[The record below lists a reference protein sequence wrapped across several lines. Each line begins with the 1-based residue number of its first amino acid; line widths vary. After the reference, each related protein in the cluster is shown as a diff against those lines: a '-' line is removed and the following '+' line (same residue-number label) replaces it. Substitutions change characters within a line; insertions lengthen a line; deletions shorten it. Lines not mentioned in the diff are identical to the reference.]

1 MPGLKTRTRTPK
13 TKVSF
18 KVAPPTEN
26 QKTVYPY
33 FSRHETFHPRFGWL
47 KKGYDG
53 SKNDTDV
60 FNKEDATVILG
71 VGKNMVRAIRYWS
84 NAFKVTREEGIE
96 RAKSKPTLPSDFGK
110 RLLGDRGWDPYMEN
124 PSSLW
129 LLHWNLLKP
138 PCYAATWFFAFNLFN
153 GGTFVLD
160 DLLKALMS
168 YKEREF
174 PTVKA
179 QEETLSRDVSCL
191 IHMYV
196 SHYEANRPD
205 EDTLDSPFAQLDL
218 IKTVGD
224 SKHFAFNLGNKNN
237 LAPEIIVAACLEFAA
252 SNQPNLRTISMSRLL
267 FDAGSP
273 GLIFKLTESAL
284 YEAVEKVCKKTA
296 SISLSDTA
304 GVVQLAFKS
313 DPAGLAETVLDRYY
327 AGGHK

>member
-1 MPGLKTRTRTPK
+1 MPGLKTRTRPKRTKISSKSVSSTENPK
-13 TKVSF
+13 TVL
-18 KVAPPTEN
+18 
-26 QKTVYPY
+26 PY

-53 SKNDTDV
+53 SKNDCEV
-60 FNKEDATVILG
+60 FNREYATVVLG

-84 NAFKVTREEGIE
+84 YAFKVTREEGQE
-96 RAKSKPTLPSDFGK
+96 RAKSKPTAPSVFGK
-110 RLLGDRGWDPYMEN
+110 KLLGDRGWDPFLEN

-138 PCYAATWFFAFNLFN
+138 PCYAATWYFAFNYFN
-153 GGTFVLD
+153 SGTFVLD
-160 DLLKALMS
+160 DLLKALMG

-179 QEETLSRDVSCL
+179 QEETLYRDVSCL

-224 SKHFAFNLGNKNN
+224 SKHFAFNLGKKNN

-252 SNQPNLRTISMSRLL
+252 TNQPNLRTVSMSRLL

-284 YEAVEKVCKKTA
+284 YEAVEVVSKKT
-296 SISLSDTA
+296 SFVSLSDTA

-313 DPAGLAETVLDRYY
+313 DPAVLAETVLDRYY
-327 AGGHK
+327 EGGHK